1 MVRRCRSALGGP
13 TGDEGLELSDASEWI
28 RHGFTREQADFLE
41 NKISRR
47 PEQGFDRST
56 QMWLIGGLFAA
67 GLAVSGVIWAEIGS
81 VRQEIGSVR
90 DELGAEIGSV
100 RQEIGS
106 VRDELGAEIGSVRQE
121 ISSFREEVL
130 QNRAAIAELAKGLT
144 RIETILEERLPKDN

>member
-1 MVRRCRSALGGP
+1 M
-13 TGDEGLELSDASEWI
+13 SDASEWI

-100 RQEIGS
+100 RQEI
-106 VRDELGAEIGSVRQE
+106 
-121 ISSFREEVL
+121 SSFREEVL

>member
-13 TGDEGLELSDASEWI
+13 TGGDGLELSDASEWI

-81 VRQEIGSVR
+81 VRQEI
-90 DELGAEIGSV
+90 
-100 RQEIGS
+100 
-106 VRDELGAEIGSVRQE
+106 
-121 ISSFREEVL
+121 SSFREEVL